1 MSVKRIIYQIGRFD
15 SSIDEKVNF
24 EIDGKH
30 RSGELSSFALKEYF
44 GEHTKVILVYPVSI
58 LLNEG
63 ILLNKKALEEMRSK
77 ESLRSFY
84 EKIKGFLEGE
94 EEEKEKEKEKYIK
107 NPWEYL
113 KEHPHSNS
121 KKADGF
127 IVIPSIGEFLGEKFS
142 SPLGNIILRI
152 LIDMIERYKNE
163 PFDEMYLDISS
174 GHNIYTYA
182 LVEAGRLFLT
192 LMKLED
198 FLKEKDI
205 KVFIAIT
212 EPIFGK
218 PSPDKRYKIFKDFQL
233 DAKGF
238 FYFPEKPKQNNE
250 YAFSTY
256 AGRVSSIIKG
266 EEDGKLKGKINDML
280 YKTYLFYSALKNNLP
295 LVVYYLCVLK
305 EPRDKEDKEYRYT
318 YTEDDVKN
326 LLEEIVN
333 LLKQR
338 LDENLKESP
347 DLNFDDLRK
356 LFMMLGLAVGII
368 RVLEKC
374 EICKGIKEEV
384 EVCLKDIERLF
395 AEEESSIYV
404 YFGLKTNIPYLRQEI
419 RNNFKEKDEKNLI
432 TNEWKLLKYILE
444 EKPNEKDT
452 QIHPRNVL
460 AHCGFERNIT
470 EVRKTDDGEILI
482 RYTNYHKENNNEY
495 NGLEK
500 IFKEKIVQG
509 VLLRYREMD

>member
-15 SSIDEKVNF
+15 KPIDKLVNPLNF
-24 EIDGKH
+24 EIDGKPC
-30 RSGELSSFALKEYF
+30 SGELSSFALKEHF
-44 GEHTKVILVYPVSI
+44 GEHAKVILVYPVSI
-58 LLNEG
+58 LLNKG
-63 ILLNKKALEEMRSK
+63 AIEEMK
-77 ESLRSFY
+77 DKGGLKSFY
-84 EKIKGFLEGE
+84 EKIEGIKSRPE
-94 EEEKEKEKEKYIK
+94 EIEKYIK

-113 KEHPHSNS
+113 KEHPHS
-121 KKADGF
+121 KKASDF
-127 IVIPSIGEFLGEKFS
+127 IVVPSIGEFLGEKFS

-198 FLKEKDI
+198 FLNEKNI

-212 EPIFGK
+212 EPITAG
-218 PSPDKRYKIFKDFQL
+218 SGQDKKGQDNQDKKHKIFKNFQL
-233 DAKGF
+233 DVKGF
-238 FYFPEKPKQNNE
+238 FYFPEKPQQNNE

-256 AGRVSSIIKG
+256 AERVSRTIKG
-266 EEDGKLKGKINDML
+266 GEDGELKGKINDML

-305 EPRDKEDKEYRYT
+305 EPRDKEAKEYRYK

-368 RVLEKC
+368 RVLEKR

-444 EKPNEKDT
+444 EKPNEKNT

-470 EVRKTDDGEILI
+470 KVRKTDDGEILI

-495 NGLEK
+495 NSLEK